1 MDDFS
6 ARAACRSSRAL
17 VGVLSLAAA
26 LAGLLGGAGPAAA
39 LSFERGDSPLA
50 NQSLVSALAVGD
62 FNADGDPDLVAANPH
77 GDEVWVLPGAAGA
90 SFGAPSRFPV
100 GDYPESV
107 AVADFNADGDPDLAV
122 ANTAL
127 PSGIN
132 ALSDTVSVLLGGEG
146 EGFGAAANL
155 AVGDVPR
162 SIAVGDFNTDGDPD
176 LAVANAAS
184 DTVSVLLGG
193 PDGSFGAAANLAV
206 GDGPVSV
213 AVGDFN
219 ADGDHDLAVANV
231 GQSREPSD
239 TVSVL
244 LGGPDGSFGAPL
256 NLAAGEG
263 PQSVAVG
270 DFNADGDPDLAVA
283 NVYSDD
289 LSVLLGGPGG
299 SFGAPMNFAAGDGP
313 ISIAVADFHA
323 DGDPDLA
330 VANYYSD
337 DVSFLP
343 GGAGGSFGAAI
354 EFPAVA
360 FPESVAVAD
369 FNADGRPDLAVGNAG
384 LGGGRLAGVSLLLN
398 TTAPAVGGSPTP
410 AAPPASR
417 LQRPAGPTRPPDSEG
432 RPPRAARVTCRAHR
446 GRRPRLRCVV
456 RLNRATQGRRTK
468 ALLTRRG
475 ALYASGHTRRKSKRI
490 SLRARRR
497 LRPGRYTLTLLSTS
511 WSGKTTAV
519 RQRVRIR

>member
-6 ARAACRSSRAL
+6 PRAACRSSRAL

-77 GDEVWVLPGAAGA
+77 GDEVWVLPGVAGA

-100 GDYPESV
+100 GDY
-107 AVADFNADGDPDLAV
+107 
-122 ANTAL
+122 
-127 PSGIN
+127 
-132 ALSDTVSVLLGGEG
+132 
-146 EGFGAAANL
+146 
-155 AVGDVPR
+155 
-162 SIAVGDFNTDGDPD
+162 
-176 LAVANAAS
+176 
-184 DTVSVLLGG
+184 
-193 PDGSFGAAANLAV
+193 
-206 GDGPVSV
+206 
-213 AVGDFN
+213 
-219 ADGDHDLAVANV
+219 
-231 GQSREPSD
+231 
-239 TVSVL
+239 
-244 LGGPDGSFGAPL
+244 
-256 NLAAGEG
+256 
-263 PQSVAVG
+263 
-270 DFNADGDPDLAVA
+270 
-283 NVYSDD
+283 
-289 LSVLLGGPGG
+289 
-299 SFGAPMNFAAGDGP
+299 
-313 ISIAVADFHA
+313 
-323 DGDPDLA
+323 
-330 VANYYSD
+330 
-337 DVSFLP
+337 
-343 GGAGGSFGAAI
+343 
-354 EFPAVA
+354 
-360 FPESVAVAD
+360 PESVAVAD

-410 AAPPASR
+410 AEPPASR
-417 LQRPAGPTRPPDSEG
+417 PQRPAGPTRPPDSEG

-475 ALYASGHTRRKSKRI
+475 ALYASGHTGRKSKRI